1 MSDDE
6 TEADWNVRTVWA
18 LLAAAGLSPP
28 DDEVER
34 LAGLYPGLRRT
45 ADRFHAIDAG
55 DAVQAAVLR
64 AGVPATASRDDER

>member
-1 MSDDE
+1 MNDDE
-6 TEADWNVRTVWA
+6 AQVDQAAETVRA

-34 LAGLYPGLRRT
+34 LAGLYPGLRST

-55 DAVQAAVLR
+55 DAVQAAVFR
-64 AGVPATASRDDER
+64 AGPTNTADREDER